1 MIREF
6 ALENEYAERVSL
18 TVSPELGALL
28 LEPAGLGFSMQNK
41 YTRVGHV
48 YKLTDSS
55 IDQSEISG
63 DLIFSTYE
71 GFRSFANFI
80 ARSGSLKLLYRC
92 VEGDG
97 WYYRDVDVKELEKG
111 EITDEKVLTCP
122 VTFECRTLYYQDDT
136 ITYIVAA
143 TAMDRRY
150 SIPYPNRYSD
160 FSERTDILSNDGHI
174 PAPVTCVISG
184 YCENP
189 RIQLMDGEKNAV
201 YDITF
206 PVTLQEGESVEYSS
220 MDGAAR
226 AEKVGADGTRTNI
239 VNLLDLENDNWIR
252 VPIGAYTLRFSS
264 DTGTANRTSYVMHRF
279 FKAV

>member
-1 MIREF
+1 M
-6 ALENEYAERVSL
+6 AERRSL

-28 LEPAGLGFSMQNK
+28 LEPAGLGFSMNNK
-41 YTRVGHV
+41 YTRVGHR
-48 YKLTDSS
+48 YMLTDSN

-63 DLIFSTYE
+63 KLIFDGYE
-71 GFRSFANFI
+71 GFRDFANYS

-92 VEGDG
+92 ADGDG
-97 WYYRDVDVKELEKG
+97 WYYRDIDVEELEKG
-111 EITDEKVLTCP
+111 EITDEKVLECP
-122 VTFECRTLYYQDDT
+122 VTLVCRTLYYQDDT

-160 FSERTDILSNDGHI
+160 FSERMDILTNDGHI

-189 RIQLMDGEKNAV
+189 RIQLMEGENAI
-201 YDITF
+201 YDIMF

-226 AEKVGADGTRTNI
+226 VEKVNANGTRTNL
-239 VNLLDLENDNWIR
+239 VNELDLENDNWIR
-252 VPIGAYTLRFSS
+252 VPIGSYTLRFSS